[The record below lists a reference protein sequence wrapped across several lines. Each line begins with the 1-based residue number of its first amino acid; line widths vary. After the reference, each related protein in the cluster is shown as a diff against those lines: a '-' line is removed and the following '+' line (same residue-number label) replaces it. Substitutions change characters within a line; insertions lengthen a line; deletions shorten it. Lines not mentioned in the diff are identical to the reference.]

1 MAGEPVIEVILDR
14 GLDQLGRRHAD
25 QLLLRLPLELRVAD
39 EQRQHGAGAAA
50 DVVGVHRAGLA
61 VADQLGVG
69 LDAAKQAAAQAGL
82 VEIGRAHVR
91 TPVTNAQLTSRLLL
105 DKKTNLKKTSS
116 S

>member
-69 LDAAKQAAAQAGL
+69 LAAAQHAA
-82 VEIGRAHVR
+82 ETGRASGRERVCQYVLISVVAVSLNKNH
-91 TPVTNAQLTSRLLL
+91 
-105 DKKTNLKKTSS
+105 KTSYITKNNI
-116 S
+116 